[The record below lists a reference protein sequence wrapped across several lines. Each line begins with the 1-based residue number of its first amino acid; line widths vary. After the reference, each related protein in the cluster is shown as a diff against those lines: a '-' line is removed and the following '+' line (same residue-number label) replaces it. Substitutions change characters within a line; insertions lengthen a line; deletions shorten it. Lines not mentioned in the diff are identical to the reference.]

1 LNAGKGKKWQRK
13 GKMLERNL
21 KANNITVKRLHCPF
35 PRNILSVIEEQ
46 TK

>member
-1 LNAGKGKKWQRK
+1 
-13 GKMLERNL
+13 MLEKEKNGRRLSQIERNL